1 MAAQALINPD
11 EFEDEY
17 MDEYKRILHDEDG
30 DAACDYVMKTLKKLK
45 TTSNRLAKNQ
55 VGETAAH
62 LLERE
67 TARHRML
74 AMDRVADE
82 MKCKPLY
89 FKTPSFRSKSI
100 KVPSICK
107 KISSSCAVMGGR
119 SRRAKKSKRSRRV
132 KKSKRAKRTRRNH

>member
-11 EFEDEY
+11 EFEAEY

-30 DAACDYVMKTLKKLK
+30 DAACEYVMNTLKKLTAK
-45 TTSNRLAKNQ
+45 SKKLAKNQ

-67 TARHRML
+67 TARHRMN
-74 AMDRVADE
+74 AMDHVADE

-107 KISSSCAVMGGR
+107 KYHLHALLWEV
-119 SRRAKKSKRSRRV
+119 ALV
-132 KKSKRAKRTRRNH
+132 ARRNRSVPVA